1 MSGMSGSNA
10 DEYGVVL
17 FHSVS
22 HALHAER
29 IVMRAGFK
37 IKLIPVPR
45 QLSSNCGTALR
56 FLWPDEPAIRQA
68 LEEARLE
75 IEGTH
80 KLE

>member
-1 MSGMSGSNA
+1 MTSRSNGI
-10 DEYGVVL
+10 EHGVVL

-22 HALHAER
+22 HALRAER
-29 IVMRAGFK
+29 VVIRAGLK

-45 QLSSNCGTALR
+45 QFSSNCGTALR
-56 FLWPDEPAIRQA
+56 FLWPDEARIRQV

-75 IEGTH
+75 IEAIY

>member
-1 MSGMSGSNA
+1 MTSGVN
-10 DEYGVVL
+10 DVEYGVVL

-29 IVMRAGFK
+29 VTQRAGLK

-56 FLWPDEPAIRQA
+56 FFWPDEAAVRQV
-68 LEEARLE
+68 LEKARLE
-75 IEGTH
+75 VEAVH
-80 KLE
+80 KL